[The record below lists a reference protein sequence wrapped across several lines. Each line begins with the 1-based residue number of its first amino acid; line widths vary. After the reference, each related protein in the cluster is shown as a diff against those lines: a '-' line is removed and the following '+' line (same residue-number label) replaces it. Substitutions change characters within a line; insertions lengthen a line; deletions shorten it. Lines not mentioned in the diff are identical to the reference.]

1 MAQQRK
7 TTLQKVQALQSK
19 AEVFYS
25 VIANAKPDDLVFIGN
40 KALRKSFITS
50 IEPICNPDTK
60 VKGSRIYFSLDFN
73 DYRDRLCSYMDFW
86 EPEVSFEDIKRFYR
100 IKEMAKVCDFVDSA
114 TNLCLQWSDVQ
125 VSWLDQLN
133 QLSQPMPTTF

>member
-1 MAQQRK
+1 VQEVWQTVQHTCSILCPLLPVQGLEMFGSSEKNDTAK
-7 TTLQKVQALQSK
+7 KVQAMQSK

-50 IEPICNPDTK
+50 IEPIRNPDTK
-60 VKGSRIYFSLDFN
+60 LEGSRIYYFSFDLN

-86 EPEVSFEDIKRFYR
+86 EPEVSFEDIKK
-100 IKEMAKVCDFVDSA
+100 I
-114 TNLCLQWSDVQ
+114 LQD
-125 VSWLDQLN
+125 
-133 QLSQPMPTTF
+133 